1 MAIGWRFL
9 QISRPRINFAPAS
22 LSNAQL
28 EGKGMSIRRHVTRT
42 APGARREAFT
52 LVELLVVITIIGIL
66 MGLLLPAVQGARES
80 GRRTQCQNNL
90 KQLGLAMLQ
99 HETAKRYL
107 PTAGWGYAWT
117 GDPDR
122 GSGIKQPG
130 GWTYCILPY
139 IDQSAL
145 AKLGAGLADG
155 NGNSTS
161 AKAKALVQLITTP
174 LAVLHCPTRRQLKL
188 YTNFNTQ
195 FNCGPATAVAHSDY
209 VGNGGDN
216 NLDDATQSR
225 QPNAYSQGDLATYW
239 AGLPLNTGVCLQ
251 HTELPLAR
259 VTDGP
264 SNTYLVGEK
273 YLTPDNYENGEDG
286 GDNETAYSGFNWDI
300 VRSCSNA
307 TTYQASNYQAP
318 QQDTPG
324 HGNVWNFGSA
334 HPGSFSI
341 TFCDGSVHGI
351 SYSIDPE
358 THRRLC
364 NRADGQPIDASKL
377 Q

>member
-1 MAIGWRFL
+1 MAI
-9 QISRPRINFAPAS
+9 Q
-22 LSNAQL
+22 
-28 EGKGMSIRRHVTRT
+28 RHDTRT

-66 MGLLLPAVQGARES
+66 MGLLLPAVQAAREA

-107 PTAGWGYAWT
+107 PTAGWGYAWA

-145 AKLGAGLADG
+145 SRLGAGLADG

-161 AKAKALVQLITTP
+161 PKAKALVQLITTP
-174 LAVLHCPTRRQLKL
+174 LAVLHCPSRRQFKL
-188 YTNFNTQ
+188 YTNSNGQ
-195 FNCGPATAVAHSDY
+195 NNCGPASAVARSDY
-209 VGNGGDN
+209 AANGGDN
-216 NLDDATQSR
+216 NLDDATQSTFLGGG
-225 QPNAYSQGDLATYW
+225 QPNSYSQGDDPTYW
-239 AGLPLNTGVCLQ
+239 AHLQRNTGVCLQ
-251 HTELPLAR
+251 HTELPLAK

-273 YLTPDNYENGEDG
+273 YLSTDNYENGVDP
-286 GDNETAYSGFNWDI
+286 GDDQTAYSGFNWDV
-300 VRSCSNA
+300 VRSCGNA

-318 QQDTPG
+318 QQDRPG
-324 HGNVWNFGSA
+324 SANPWNFGSA
-334 HPGSFSI
+334 HPGSFTI
-341 TFCDGSVHGI
+341 TFCDGSVHDI